1 MLSGFTLDGVYKV
14 KLNRASW
21 QAVQLAPLV
30 ASLQRGHR
38 APEEIKH
45 NLLFVIRKLPR
56 PINMPWSSLTQYFR
70 GSCEGSVI
78 FLWFCRNE
86 DTVYSAQCCRT
97 RLWDLNYPKIRPSSR
112 LLVAPS
118 VNFRTTN
125 RCYFRIF
132 QWPSDR
138 LKVQPVVLALQECT
152 LGNTFFYAIK
162 EDYDHSLDF
171 TNGGDQLLKYPV

>member
-56 PINMPWSSLTQYFR
+56 PINMP
-70 GSCEGSVI
+70 
-78 FLWFCRNE
+78 
-86 DTVYSAQCCRT
+86 
-97 RLWDLNYPKIRPSSR
+97 
-112 LLVAPS
+112 
-118 VNFRTTN
+118 
-125 RCYFRIF
+125 
-132 QWPSDR
+132 
-138 LKVQPVVLALQECT
+138 
-152 LGNTFFYAIK
+152 
-162 EDYDHSLDF
+162 
-171 TNGGDQLLKYPV
+171 